1 MQVDHDYL
9 TTWYRFEEGD
19 VLSSENAQ
27 TTDTHSIKLDPARSS
42 PLKDKE
48 FFVVEEGGSIKI
60 DGVTV
65 IEQIP
70 GVRPVSIGQDYV
82 LFARLGADRGAA
94 VAGGPAGMFQINGDQ
109 LIPRAEDSTPLTEDL
124 SQKFGLSLDQLS
136 ALPEEWPL
144 IAAQVGAN
152 KTWQPK

>member
-1 MQVDHDYL
+1 MRGRLSLTIRQIVKSKYL
-9 TTWYRFEEGD
+9 CVFAVVYIIKSYR
-19 VLSSENAQ
+19 
-27 TTDTHSIKLDPARSS
+27 
-42 PLKDKE
+42 
-48 FFVVEEGGSIKI
+48 
-60 DGVTV
+60 VTV

-136 ALPEEWPL
+136 AYLRN
-144 IAAQVGAN
+144 GH
-152 KTWQPK
+152 